1 MELLKLLGIVI
12 VIAGF
17 ALKLDS
23 ILVILVAAVVTAL
36 VGGLGPVTLLETLGS
51 TFVANRSMAIFI
63 IVMLV
68 TGTLERNGL
77 REAAAALIGKFKGAT
92 SGLVI
97 GIYGV
102 MRSIFAAFNVGFGGV
117 AGFVRPV
124 IMPMAEGAI
133 VAQGYEPNEEH
144 VEELKGMAS
153 GMENI
158 TWFFGQVLFVG
169 GSGGLLVQSTLSGRR
184 RTRTPKE
191 VFSALRIR
199 NQKTDGSH
207 ANRPFCAKRRRNR
220 SIQERVKAFKTDAYL
235 SEGSAFSSKAE
246 ADAAIRSEAIARA
259 RAKAAHPRRPCRVGN
274 RYVEIAAPHGAS
286 PIETCRCRRRD
297 TDRDFAAALAAKR
310 QIRRCH
316 PLAGRDAA
324 GSQYGRSPDT
334 APPAVRDRT
343 GRF

>member
-23 ILVILVAAVVTAL
+23 ILVILVAAVVTAI
-36 VGGLGPVTLLETLGS
+36 VGGLGPVTLLETLGG

-68 TGTLERNGL
+68 TCTLERKWERNGL

-97 GIYGV
+97 GLYGI

-144 VEELKGMAS
+144 LEELKGMAA

-169 GSGGLLVQSTLSGRR
+169 GSGGLLVQSTLAGLGI
-184 RTRTPKE
+184 E
-191 VFSALRIR
+191 VELAQL
-199 NQKTDGSH
+199 
-207 ANRPFCAKRRRNR
+207 
-220 SIQERVKAFKTDAYL
+220 
-235 SEGSAFSSKAE
+235 
-246 ADAAIRSEAIARA
+246 AAIEIPVCVIATIVAIVFYLI
-259 RAKAAHPRRPCRVGN
+259 K
-274 RYVEIAAPHGAS
+274 
-286 PIETCRCRRRD
+286 
-297 TDRDFAAALAAKR
+297 DRKMVKKYY
-310 QIRRCH
+310 Q
-316 PLAGRDAA
+316 
-324 GSQYGRSPDT
+324 
-334 APPAVRDRT
+334 
-343 GRF
+343 

>member
-1 MELLKLLGIVI
+1 MELLKLLGSVI
-12 VIAGF
+12 GIAGF

-63 IVMLV
+63 IVMLGS
-68 TGTLERNGL
+68 GTPERYG
-77 REAAAALIGKFKGAT
+77 RRDAAAALIGKFKGAT

-158 TWFFGQVLFVG
+158 TWFFGQALFVG
-169 GSGGLLVQSTLSGRR
+169 GSGGLLVQSTLAGLGI
-184 RTRTPKE
+184 E
-191 VFSALRIR
+191 VELAQL
-199 NQKTDGSH
+199 
-207 ANRPFCAKRRRNR
+207 
-220 SIQERVKAFKTDAYL
+220 
-235 SEGSAFSSKAE
+235 
-246 ADAAIRSEAIARA
+246 AAIEIPVCIIATVVAI
-259 RAKAAHPRRPCRVGN
+259 VF
-274 RYVEIAAPHGAS
+274 YVIK
-286 PIETCRCRRRD
+286 
-297 TDRDFAAALAAKR
+297 DRKMI
-310 QIRRCH
+310 QK
-316 PLAGRDAA
+316 
-324 GSQYGRSPDT
+324 YYK
-334 APPAVRDRT
+334 
-343 GRF
+343 

>member
-102 MRSIFAAFNVGFGGV
+102 MRSVFAAFNVGFGGV

-169 GSGGLLVQSTLSGRR
+169 GSGGLQSTLAGLGI
-184 RTRTPKE
+184 E
-191 VFSALRIR
+191 VELAQL
-199 NQKTDGSH
+199 
-207 ANRPFCAKRRRNR
+207 
-220 SIQERVKAFKTDAYL
+220 
-235 SEGSAFSSKAE
+235 
-246 ADAAIRSEAIARA
+246 AAIEIPVCIIATVVAI
-259 RAKAAHPRRPCRVGN
+259 VF
-274 RYVEIAAPHGAS
+274 YVIK
-286 PIETCRCRRRD
+286 
-297 TDRDFAAALAAKR
+297 DRKMI
-310 QIRRCH
+310 QK
-316 PLAGRDAA
+316 
-324 GSQYGRSPDT
+324 YYK
-334 APPAVRDRT
+334 
-343 GRF
+343 

>member
-169 GSGGLLVQSTLSGRR
+169 GSGGLLVQSTLAGLGI
-184 RTRTPKE
+184 E
-191 VFSALRIR
+191 VELAQLAAI
-199 NQKTDGSH
+199 G
-207 ANRPFCAKRRRNR
+207 
-220 SIQERVKAFKTDAYL
+220 
-235 SEGSAFSSKAE
+235 
-246 ADAAIRSEAIARA
+246 ADAVLIGETLMRA
-259 RAKAAHPRRPCRVGN
+259 PDKTAKLQELKG
-274 RYVEIAAPHGAS
+274 
-286 PIETCRCRRRD
+286 
-297 TDRDFAAALAAKR
+297 L
-310 QIRRCH
+310 
-316 PLAGRDAA
+316 L
-324 GSQYGRSPDT
+324 
-334 APPAVRDRT
+334 
-343 GRF
+343 

>member
-144 VEELKGMAS
+144 VEELKGMAA

-169 GSGGLLVQSTLSGRR
+169 GSGGLLVQSTLAGLGI
-184 RTRTPKE
+184 E
-191 VFSALRIR
+191 VELAQLAAI
-199 NQKTDGSH
+199 G
-207 ANRPFCAKRRRNR
+207 
-220 SIQERVKAFKTDAYL
+220 
-235 SEGSAFSSKAE
+235 
-246 ADAAIRSEAIARA
+246 ADAVLIGETLMRA
-259 RAKAAHPRRPCRVGN
+259 PDKTAKLQELKG
-274 RYVEIAAPHGAS
+274 
-286 PIETCRCRRRD
+286 
-297 TDRDFAAALAAKR
+297 L
-310 QIRRCH
+310 
-316 PLAGRDAA
+316 L
-324 GSQYGRSPDT
+324 
-334 APPAVRDRT
+334 
-343 GRF
+343 

>member
-36 VGGLGPVTLLETLGS
+36 IGGLSPVALLEILGS
-51 TFVANRSMAIFI
+51 TFVSNRSMAIFI

-97 GIYGV
+97 GLYGI
-102 MRSIFAAFNVGFGGV
+102 MRAVFAAFNVGFGGV

-133 VAQGYEPNEEH
+133 TAQGYEPNEDH
-144 VEELKGMAS
+144 VEELKGMAA
-153 GMENI
+153 GMENV

-169 GSGGLLVQSTLSGRR
+169 GSGGLLVQGTLAGLGI
-184 RTRTPKE
+184 E
-191 VFSALRIR
+191 VEL
-199 NQKTDGSH
+199 G
-207 ANRPFCAKRRRNR
+207 
-220 SIQERVKAFKTDAYL
+220 
-235 SEGSAFSSKAE
+235 
-246 ADAAIRSEAIARA
+246 
-259 RAKAAHPRRPCRVGN
+259 
-274 RYVEIAAPHGAS
+274 
-286 PIETCRCRRRD
+286 
-297 TDRDFAAALAAKR
+297 ALAA
-310 QIRRCH
+310 IEIPVCII
-316 PLAGRDAA
+316 A
-324 GSQYGRSPDT
+324 T
-334 APPAVRDRT
+334 IVAVIFYYLKDRKMVQKYYK
-343 GRF
+343 